1 MIVELSSEQRQQT
14 MATVPGKVYDLLVV
28 GGGITGACIARDAA
42 RRGMSVLLVDK
53 NDWAFG
59 TSSRSSKLVHGGLRY
74 LELFDF
80 KLVFEA
86 CRERRRL
93 LLNAPHLVW
102 PQAFTFPVYK
112 GDKNGLFM
120 IGSGLWLYDFLAL
133 FRNVQNHRLH
143 GPKRILEV
151 EPELDSARL
160 KGGGEFFD
168 CATDDARLTLAHVQ
182 SACLEGADCLSYCR
196 VVEFLRRGEMLSGAR
211 LRDEF
216 TGAEFEAE
224 ARVVVNATGPW
235 TDVTCGVDDA
245 GASAKLR
252 PTKGTHIMVHRERAN
267 TRNALPV
274 ISPRD
279 QRLLFVV
286 PWGKFSLIGTT
297 DTDYEGDYDNVFASR
312 DDVEYIIEATNLALP
327 NARLTMD
334 DIVSTYAGLRP
345 LISEQGSAGV
355 KESQVSREHSI
366 YESPSG
372 LITITGGKL
381 TTARSMAQE
390 LTDLAARRLSE
401 RFGVDPLPKCTT
413 RYAGVQGKDG
423 AGFPARLEGLAKDYR
438 LDDDT
443 IRNLQM
449 LGTGAVEVLGRV
461 RRDLS
466 LGEKLHED
474 VPYIRAQL
482 DYAMDAEMA
491 LTINDYM
498 VRRSRIYYEA
508 PDQGLEVLDK
518 VAEIMAARLGWDAR
532 EKARQIEDYRGTV
545 EQSRL
550 YKA

>member
-1 MIVELSSEQRQQT
+1 MEFSAAQRKRT
-14 MATVPGKVYDLLVV
+14 MESVPGKVYDLLVV

-42 RRGMSVLLVDK
+42 RRGLSVLLVDK

-102 PQAFTFPVYK
+102 PQPFTFPVYK
-112 GDKNGLFM
+112 GDKNGMFM

-133 FRNVQNHRLH
+133 FRNVHNHRLH
-143 GPKRILEV
+143 GPKALLEV
-151 EPELDSARL
+151 EPGLDAGRL
-160 KGGGEFFD
+160 KGGGVFYD

-196 VVEFLRRGEMLSGAR
+196 SVEFLRRGEMLRGAL

-216 TGAEFEAE
+216 TRNEFEAE

-235 TDVTCGVDDA
+235 TDVTCCIDDSC
-245 GASAKLR
+245 ASSKLR
-252 PTKGTHIMVHRERAN
+252 PTKGAHIIVPRSRLN
-267 TRNALPV
+267 TRNALP
-274 ISPRD
+274 IMSPRD

-286 PWGKFSLIGTT
+286 PWGDFSLIGTT
-297 DTDYEGDYDNVFASR
+297 DTDYEGDYDNVHADR
-312 DDVEYIIEATNLALP
+312 DDVEYIVEAANLALP
-327 NARLTMD
+327 GAKLEMR

-345 LISEQGSAGV
+345 LICEQGSTGV

-381 TTARSMAQE
+381 TTARSMAEE
-390 LTDLAARRLSE
+390 LVDLAARRLAE
-401 RFGVDPLPKCTT
+401 RFDVKPVPKCAT

-423 AGFPARLEGLAKDYR
+423 PGFPGRLEGLAREYR
-438 LDDDT
+438 MGDDV
-443 IRNLQM
+443 IGNLQM

-461 RRDLS
+461 RRDLD
-466 LGEKLHED
+466 LGEKLDEN
-474 VPYIRAQL
+474 VPYIRAQVE
-482 DYAMDAEMA
+482 YAVDAEMA
-491 LTINDYM
+491 LTINDFM

-508 PDQGLEVLDK
+508 PDQGLEVLEK
-518 VAEIMAARLGWDAR
+518 VANIMAARLGWGV
-532 EKARQIEDYRGTV
+532 IEMEEQMKEYRRTV
-545 EQSRL
+545 EMSRQ